1 MSDSLAEAIEAA
13 ASALVERGATRREI
27 RIDAFRKALPMW
39 AAAMGEAAETSF
51 GTLLGGGEEIGLF
64 WEWMRWWGG
73 RSDHTFPALGLVA
86 IERVEAFI
94 ERMGDFSEGMLQLAQ
109 QTRDELDETL
119 GASGVLLY
127 PPHWTTAPRHNRSL
141 WLPIR
146 WMHTALFNVL
156 HCPVTQVPTGLD
168 SQGLPTGVQVV
179 GARGQDHLTIA
190 AAVALEESLG
200 GWQPPAQFEA
210 LEQPNPSR

>member
-1 MSDSLAEAIEAA
+1 MPDRWNVELTSAVVAGLRALPREQRKRVAE
-13 ASALVERGATRREI
+13 
-27 RIDAFRKALPMW
+27 RIDHLAANGLPP
-39 AAAMGEAAETSF
+39 
-51 GTLLGGGEEIGLF
+51 GL
-64 WEWMRWWGG
+64 
-73 RSDHTFPALGLVA
+73 
-86 IERVEAFI
+86 
-94 ERMGDFSEGMLQLAQ
+94 
-109 QTRDELDETL
+109 RDELDETL